1 MRRPA
6 ASPTW
11 AGRTEGCAPAWSS
24 AGACSSVSLTRTPT
38 TGRGGAAPVRAESD
52 VRIGILT
59 GGGDVPGLNPCIKA
73 VVNRVHEK
81 GHQVTG
87 IRRGWG
93 GLLSTDLDDPASV
106 AENLVELDPVGV
118 RTVDRTGGTFL
129 HSSRTNPGKVKTGD
143 VPDFLAGSVEGDG
156 PHDLTPHVLKVI
168 EAAGIDVLIPIG
180 GDDTLS
186 YGLRM
191 HQEGVPTI
199 AIPKTMDNDVN
210 GTDYCIGFSTAV
222 TRGVQFIHNLRT
234 STGSHERIAVVE
246 LFGRY
251 SGETSLITA
260 YLAGVDRALIPEVP
274 FDVDRVCELLLADKA
289 ANPSNYAMVTIS
301 EGATVKGGDMM
312 LTGEADAYGHRKLGG
327 IGQVA
332 GELIKERT
340 GEGIIY
346 QQVGYL
352 MRSGSPDSLDLMV
365 ATNYAVMA
373 ADLALDGST
382 GRMVALRNGSY
393 SSVPISVTGEG
404 VKRVDVG
411 ELYDAANYRPM
422 VRHVRGKPM
431 FLY

>member
-1 MRRPA
+1 M
-6 ASPTW
+6 
-11 AGRTEGCAPAWSS
+11 
-24 AGACSSVSLTRTPT
+24 
-38 TGRGGAAPVRAESD
+38 
-52 VRIGILT
+52 RIGILT

-73 VVNRVHEK
+73 VVNRVHEH

-93 GLLSTDLDDPASV
+93 GLLSTDLDDPDSRA
-106 AENLVELDPVGV
+106 ANLVELDPVAV

-129 HSSRTNPGKVKTGD
+129 HSSRTNPGKVKTSD
-143 VPDFLAGSVEGDG
+143 VPDFLAGSVSGDG
-156 PHDLTPHVLKVI
+156 PHDLTAHVLRVI
-168 EAAGIDVLIPIG
+168 EDAGIDVLIPIG

-191 HQEGVPTI
+191 HEEGVPTI

-274 FDVDRVCELLLADKA
+274 FDLDRVCELLLADKA
-289 ANPSNYAMVTIS
+289 RNPSNYAMLTIS
-301 EGATVKGGDMM
+301 EGATSQGGDMM
-312 LTGEADAYGHRKLGG
+312 LSGEEDAYGHRKLGG
-327 IGQVA
+327 IGQLT

-340 GEGIIY
+340 GEGIVY

-411 ELYDAANYRPM
+411 ELYDVPTYVPK

>member
-1 MRRPA
+1 M
-6 ASPTW
+6 
-11 AGRTEGCAPAWSS
+11 
-24 AGACSSVSLTRTPT
+24 
-38 TGRGGAAPVRAESD
+38 
-52 VRIGILT
+52 RIGILT

-73 VVNRVHEK
+73 VVNRVHEE
-81 GHQVTG
+81 GHEVVG

-93 GLLSTDLDDPASV
+93 GLLATNPADPESLSR
-106 AENLVELDPVGV
+106 NLIELDPGVV
-118 RTVDRTGGTFL
+118 RTIDRSGGTFL
-129 HSSRTNPGKVKTGD
+129 HSSRTNPGKVKSAD
-143 VPDFLAGSVEGDG
+143 VPDFLADSVSGDG
-156 PHDLTPHVLKVI
+156 PHDLTPHALRVI

-191 HQEGVPTI
+191 HNEGVPTI

-210 GTDYCIGFSTAV
+210 GTDYCIGFSTAI

-274 FDVDRVCELLLADKA
+274 FDIDRVCELLVADK

-301 EGATVKGGDMM
+301 EGATIAGGDMV
-312 LTGEADAYGHRKLGG
+312 LSGDADAYGHRKLGG
-327 IGQVA
+327 IGQVT

-340 GEGIIY
+340 GEDIVY

-365 ATNYAVMA
+365 ATNCAVMA

-404 VKRVDVG
+404 VKGVDVD
-411 ELYDAANYRPM
+411 ELYDAPNYRPK